1 MLLTN
6 DLLHWADFVKEIFQI
21 VVKAVNINSIT
32 AKEYPINEGIQRNL
46 ECKRRTDFSVLLT

>member
-32 AKEYPINEGIQRNL
+32 AKDIRLMKAFKEISNVKDERISPSY
-46 ECKRRTDFSVLLT
+46 